1 MPRPISGTRFA
12 RSTVTPIS
20 AQVVSR
26 VLDFQLGPR
35 MGLELYSVQ
44 GSCPRFGSGT
54 LGVADNAT
62 GMAVTSQQTLHMETG
77 ALENIPISAGEDADD
92 IDTEV
97 FYQMG
102 FALAFVNSGVAGEG
116 ATLTAVIGPT
126 YVRFKPTLLVARNF
140 THRGETVNPADEAT
154 LSVLIQYRYIEFTD
168 AEMGILLARR
178 S

>member
-1 MPRPISGTRFA
+1 MPRSISGTRFA
-12 RSTVTPIS
+12 RSSVTPIG

-35 MGLELYSVQ
+35 MGLELFSVQ

-62 GMAVTSQQTLHMETG
+62 GLAVTGQQTLHMETG
-77 ALENIPISAGEDADD
+77 ALEDIPISAGEDADD
-92 IDTEV
+92 IDTEI

-126 YVRFKPTLLVARNF
+126 YLPFTPTLFVARNI
-140 THRGETVNPADEAT
+140 THRGETVNANDEAT
-154 LSVLIQYRYIEFTD
+154 FNVLIQYRYIEFTD
-168 AEMGILLARR
+168 AEMGVLLARR